1 MEGLVIRVSAIGILC
16 AVTGLLLRPVKPEF
30 AGLVRIAGGILI
42 FGAVA
47 LGIGEAVHEAAA
59 LFSAD
64 GMEQYVSVMLR
75 ALGIAL
81 LTRICTD
88 LCRDAGESAV
98 ASGVELAGKAA
109 ILALC
114 LPMIGEILGYA
125 ARILGMEIE

>member
-1 MEGLVIRVSAIGILC
+1 MESLVLRASAIGILC
-16 AVTGLLLRPVKPEF
+16 AVAGILLRSVRPDF
-30 AGLVRIAGGILI
+30 AGLIRIAGGVLI

-47 LGIGEAVHEAAA
+47 VGVGEAVREAVA
-59 LFSAD
+59 LFS
-64 GMEQYVSVMLR
+64 GNGTESYVTVMLR

-109 ILALC
+109 ILMLC
-114 LPMIGEILGYA
+114 LPLIREVLGYA
-125 ARILGMEIE
+125 ARILEMDS